1 MRNPLRH
8 KPLCW
13 RNINT
18 HNPEFRRFKSTENT
32 NGAPRRVNQEARL
45 PLSRLMCRQPAI
57 PSMRKK
63 WESHGLISQIGA
75 VHDK

>member
-45 PLSRLMCRQPAI
+45 SIKAPD
-57 PSMRKK
+57 
-63 WESHGLISQIGA
+63 
-75 VHDK
+75 V